1 MSQFPTTFS
10 HTNQIFSSSTITYHI
25 SVKLFTVQSCNHK
38 HKLTVQLGVL
48 VVYIIGDGTPVF
60 SKDRDNTVKVK
71 SWRFVLHVKYH
82 VYYLECLLWRF
93 DGSLELFNS

>member
-10 HTNQIFSSSTITYHI
+10 HINQIFSISTITYHI

-48 VVYIIGDGTPVF
+48 VVHIIGDGTPVF
-60 SKDRDNTVKVK
+60 SMDRDNTVKIK
-71 SWRFVLHVKYH
+71 SWRFVLHVKY
-82 VYYLECLLWRF
+82 RSF
-93 DGSLELFNS
+93 II